1 MQKKRH
7 RIKGRDRERSEEE
20 KEEEPEKDKNREEGR
35 AELKEAFSAHETS
48 HDGHVARPDLGSAR
62 S

>member
-1 MQKKRH
+1 MRKRK
-7 RIKGRDRERSEEE
+7 RKRQRRE
-20 KEEEPEKDKNREEGR
+20 KEEEPEKDKNREEGL